1 MDKRKRDE
9 LIADK
14 NKRDEFAMDKKKR
27 DELIMKYAPL
37 VKNIVERI
45 ASRLPSHLNV
55 KEDLTNVG
63 VIGLI
68 SAIEKF
74 DKKRNVKFE
83 TYASFR
89 IRGAVLDEL
98 RARDWMPRSTRNKY
112 SKLEETFSSLQR
124 MLGRPPNEE
133 EMSQYLNLPLDK
145 YHKILDEAKGVTL
158 LNSEDLP
165 PDYYESHKNH
175 DFLGEMEQNNPF
187 SSIAAN
193 ELKVVLKKAIDAL
206 PEKER
211 LILSLYYYEELT
223 MKEIGKVVSL
233 TESRVCQLHTQAIL
247 RLRGNLKELRGVYA

>member
-1 MDKRKRDE
+1 
-9 LIADK
+9 
-14 NKRDEFAMDKKKR
+14 MDKKRR
-27 DELIMKYAPL
+27 DEHIMDKKRHDEFIMKYAPL

-45 ASRLPSHLNV
+45 SIRLPSHLNV
-55 KEDLTNVG
+55 KEDLINVG
-63 VIGLI
+63 IIGLI

-98 RARDWMPRSTRNKY
+98 RSRDWMPRSTRNKY
-112 SKLEETFSSLQR
+112 SKLEESFASLQKT
-124 MLGRPPNEE
+124 LGRPPNEE
-133 EMSQYLNLPLDK
+133 EMSRYLKVSLDK
-145 YHKILDEAKGVTL
+145 YHKLLDEAKGVTIL
-158 LNSEDLP
+158 SSEDLP
-165 PDYYESHKNH
+165 PDYQEMNANH
-175 DFLGEMEQNNPF
+175 DFLEDTDNNNPF
-187 SSIAAN
+187 SFVAAN
-193 ELKVVLKKAIDAL
+193 ELKIVLKKALDFL

-223 MKEIGKVVSL
+223 MKEIGKVVNL